1 MGELSCTSGQEGIRR
16 RTPPRDA
23 VLSPWSPGTC
33 LVLVLTLAACS
44 QEASVQPEQATA
56 RLQLP
61 AVGRAVRYSLD
72 LASPVGHEFDVVEVS
87 GTQVRLREGWC
98 APDAPGF
105 VVDWREVESW
115 EITGA
120 ARGDDRFLGLPF
132 GEGFWYGGDD

>member
-1 MGELSCTSGQEGIRR
+1 MGELSCTSGHEGLRR
-16 RTPPRDA
+16 RTPRRDA
-23 VLSPWSPGTC
+23 VPSPWSPGTC

-61 AVGRAVRYSLD
+61 EVGRAVRYSLD
-72 LASPVGHEFDVVEVS
+72 LESPAGHEFDVVEIS

-98 APDAPGF
+98 GPDKRGF
-105 VVDWREVESW
+105 VVDWREVEWW

-120 ARGDDRFLGLPF
+120 ARGDDRFLGLPLDF
-132 GEGFWYGGDD
+132 HYGWDD